1 MRIGINAQLLGGHE
15 TGVELW
21 IRQLIRALSEI
32 DGENQYVVYT
42 HEGAMPIEAPGDW
55 ECRLSVRKAS
65 RSRLGRILW
74 EQLSLPKLLKRDAID
89 VLHAPG
95 YVMPLRAGVP
105 TVLTVHDVIA
115 VKLPYLA
122 SRVNALHYK
131 LLLPR
136 SLEAAQLIVA
146 SSETTKRDIM
156 TVCPVPSDKVHV
168 VPPGYD
174 PVFDRRPTQAELD
187 RVRAEHD
194 LPERFILFVGNLEPK
209 KNLPTLFKA
218 IARLKAGGRWDSTL
232 VVVGAKSW
240 RKASA
245 LGGLSRLDAGRDVH
259 FCGYVPREDMP
270 AVYALADLFV
280 FPSLYEG
287 FGFPP
292 LEAMACGTPVVCS
305 STPALAETVG
315 DAALQVPATGV
326 RELADAVCQVL
337 EDSALREAFVDKGR
351 ARVKKFSWRKTARQ
365 ILAVYRTAQEHE

>member
-1 MRIGINAQLLGGHE
+1 MRIGIDAQLLGGHE

-32 DGENQYVVYT
+32 DRENEYVVYA
-42 HEGAMPIEAPGDW
+42 HEDAMPIETPGDW
-55 ECRLSVRKAS
+55 ECRFSVRKAS
-65 RSRLGRILW
+65 RSRLGRIMW
-74 EQLSLPKLLKRDAID
+74 EQFCLPKILRRDAID

-95 YVMPLRAGVP
+95 YVMPVRAGMP

-115 VKLPYLA
+115 LKQPYLA
-122 SRVNALHYK
+122 SRANALHYK
-131 LLLPR
+131 LLLPC
-136 SLEAAQLIVA
+136 SLEAADLIVA
-146 SSETTKRDIM
+146 SSETTKRDIT
-156 TVCPVPSDKVHV
+156 TVCPVPMDKVHV

-174 PVFDRRPTQAELD
+174 PIFAERPAHAELE

-218 IARLKAGGRWDSTL
+218 IARLKAHGQWDRTL
-232 VVVGAKSW
+232 VVVGAKAW

-245 LGGLSRLDAGRDVH
+245 LAGLSHLDVGRDVR
-259 FCGYVPREDMP
+259 FCGYVPRRDMP
-270 AVYALADLFV
+270 AVYTLADLFV

-315 DAALQVPATGV
+315 DAALQVPPTGV
-326 RELADAVCQVL
+326 RELGDAICRVL
-337 EDSALREAFVDKGR
+337 RDSSLRDALVDRGR
-351 ARVKKFSWRKTARQ
+351 IRVRRFTWRKTARQ
-365 ILAVYRTAQEHE
+365 ILNAYRLAQERD